1 MKHFTLP
8 KEGGLIETG
17 IPSDILHSYEKIRT
31 EIYDQ
36 STTASEVIADTI
48 IDAINASKEKTFKLG
63 LSTGVTP
70 VSLYKWLTRKYQEG
84 KVSFKNV
91 EVYSI
96 DEYYPYGKGEPQSR
110 NNIIPKRTIALI
122 ILIFLNFFTVFRA
135 IPVQNQELQN
145 PNICFQTQST
155 DY

>member
-8 KEGGLIETG
+8 KEGGLIEKG

-31 EIYDQ
+31 EIFDQ
-36 STTASEVIADTI
+36 STTASEKIADTI
-48 IDAINASKEKTFKLG
+48 IEAINTCEGRNFRLG
-63 LSTGVTP
+63 LSTGTTP
-70 VSLYKWLTRKYQEG
+70 VSLYKWLTRKFEEG

-110 NNIIPKRTIALI
+110 NNVLHTALLNAI
-122 ILIFLNFFTVFRA
+122 DITAAFLKTRY
-135 IPVQNQELQN
+135 
-145 PNICFQTQST
+145 PNIVKIST
-155 DY
+155 RLQESWTFS

>member
-91 EVYSI
+91 EIYSI

-110 NNIIPKRTIALI
+110 NNILHTSL
-122 ILIFLNFFTVFRA
+122 LNAVD
-135 IPVQNQELQN
+135 IKEENMQ
-145 PNICFQTQST
+145 
-155 DY
+155 